1 MDIKPKNY
9 NRSRSKKGYKGKHSM
24 NKAKNKTQHY
34 YNSQKNINIYQ
45 GYNINSKKNLEEKYK
60 DYQKFVKKFFGNL
73 NPRDY
78 MPEERM
84 EEILEEK
91 DKNNF
96 DQNKIMQNEKN
107 YLIYEKVLM
116 NNKDCSFSNEEIE
129 VQMPSADKF
138 AFCENNRLGKHKNNK
153 NDYNKRKKK
162 LEKLGIIKNIN
173 KNIDNVILGENET
186 NNSPEK
192 EKETP
197 KKNEEEIK
205 RKKEEEI
212 KRKKEEE
219 KRKKEE
225 EIKKKKEEE
234 EKKKKEEEEK
244 RKKEEEKRKKEEE
257 EKKKKEEE
265 EKNKDKEEEKRKKEE
280 EKKKKEEEEK
290 KKKEEEEKNKDKED
304 IEDKGDKPEEEEEK
318 EIEEEDKVNEN
329 IAPAA
334 KSPICD
340 DYDTMQD
347 KEIKAKKI
355 QKIFREKRCGERLY
369 LGMDRSYRNIIRIY
383 MYERGQNNRIKS
395 IKIYIYLLLDGELLI
410 LKKSIKELLR
420 RDSISIDSFN
430 NCVNEIIEKILS
442 RLEDSINS
450 NLLSEN

>member
-9 NRSRSKKGYKGKHSM
+9 NRSRSKKGNKGKHSM

-34 YNSQKNINIYQ
+34 YNSQKNINLYQ

-138 AFCENNRLGKHKNNK
+138 TFCENNRLGKHKNNK

-173 KNIDNVILGENET
+173 KNIDNEILGENET

-212 KRKKEEE
+212 KKKKEEE
-219 KRKKEE
+219 IKKKKEE

-244 RKKEEEKRKKEEE
+244 
-257 EKKKKEEE
+257 KKKEEE
-265 EKNKDKEEEKRKKEE
+265 EKI
-280 EKKKKEEEEK
+280 
-290 KKKEEEEKNKDKED
+290 KDKED

-369 LGMDRSYRNIIRIY
+369 LGMDRSHRNIIRIY